1 MAGLLGL
8 NTDAAGLPS
17 SKGSQGVINAE
28 NASDADSMPSP
39 ENNATGTPTTVPATA
54 AGPGAVRSLAVTFGA
69 STADSSCGQGTPVIE
84 KLLEANEEKDEEQLT
99 FSAGGSPAATPILGM
114 FAGLQELALTPLLP
128 RAPAPSAAATA
139 LVAMEH
145 RALPAYSQATLLDV
159 ACKLLVRG
167 CLAYSFINTC
177 VSWDGT
183 RD

>member
-17 SKGSQGVINAE
+17 SNQINTE

-54 AGPGAVRSLAVTFGA
+54 AGPGAMRSLAVTFGA
-69 STADSSCGQGTPVIE
+69 SPADSSCGQGTPVMKP

-99 FSAGGSPAATPILGM
+99 FQAGGSPAATPILGM
-114 FAGLQELALTPLLP
+114 FAGLQEPALTPLLP

-145 RALPAYSQATLLDV
+145 GALHAYSQATLLDV

-167 CLAYSFINTC
+167 CLACNAHQHLC
-177 VSWDGT
+177 KLGWHPG
-183 RD
+183 